1 MEKWLGKTARL
12 FYRVMIKT
20 GPKGEGAMSAGP
32 GAESLEGK
40 MGSLGGKKGQR
51 DVQRVQASVLRE
63 EAVAGGDGGNAL
75 PAWSSTLSHSAGDKV
90 A

>member
-32 GAESLEGK
+32 GAESLQGK
-40 MGSLGGKKGQR
+40 MGSLGGKKE
-51 DVQRVQASVLRE
+51 RE
-63 EAVAGGDGGNAL
+63 ISKEFK
-75 PAWSSTLSHSAGDKV
+75 PQF
-90 A
+90 